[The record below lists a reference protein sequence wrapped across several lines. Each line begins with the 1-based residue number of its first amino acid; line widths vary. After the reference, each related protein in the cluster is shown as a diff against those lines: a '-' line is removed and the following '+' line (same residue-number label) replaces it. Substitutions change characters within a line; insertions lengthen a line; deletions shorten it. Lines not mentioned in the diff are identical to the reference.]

1 MLPATSAAVRP
12 TRFPGT
18 QYLFYLVER
27 EVVVPNGLRYIGLSV
42 QAESLTATLLEDE
55 QLDTIECESAEAALA
70 TLLRWQPHSPNALC
84 RALGG
89 GVVFL
94 ERISGF

>member
-12 TRFPGT
+12 TKFPGT

-55 QLDTIECESAEAALA
+55 QLDTTECESAEAALA
-70 TLLRWQPHSPNALC
+70 TLLRWQPIARMPCAGPWG
-84 RALGG
+84 AA
-89 GVVFL
+89 
-94 ERISGF
+94 